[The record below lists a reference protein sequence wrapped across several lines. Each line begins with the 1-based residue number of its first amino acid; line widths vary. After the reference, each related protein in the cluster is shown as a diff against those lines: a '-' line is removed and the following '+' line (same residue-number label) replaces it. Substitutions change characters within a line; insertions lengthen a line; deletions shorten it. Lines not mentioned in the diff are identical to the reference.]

1 MKFKLS
7 RASIAILVVA
17 FAIAGYGLMSSTSG
31 DANADIAVAPNK
43 ARDPAGAVA
52 EVAQTRD
59 QARDD
64 KAHLPAGLDAPA
76 NGDDLSTRIDQL
88 SARTNQA
95 QLIHDVFAVS
105 VPVAAPA
112 AVAPPPPKPSAPP
125 FPYTFIGAMQDGPT
139 RTLYLTRSDRVVIA
153 RSGQVLDGLYHV
165 DSIGAQALTVTY
177 LPLHQQQVV
186 SLGRG
191 R

>member
-17 FAIAGYGLMSSTSG
+17 FAIAGYGLMSSRSG

-43 ARDPAGAVA
+43 ARDAAGAVR

-59 QARDD
+59 QARDE
-64 KAHLPAGLDAPA
+64 KALVPARLDAPA

-95 QLIHDVFAVS
+95 QQIHDVFAVS